1 MLWTFVFLLFV
12 LWTVGLVSSSVPGGL
27 VHVPLLATLILVAI
41 GASQRWRF
49 A

>member
-12 LWTVGLVSSSVPGGL
+12 LWTVGLVTSSVPGGL
-27 VHVPLLATLILVAI
+27 VHVPLLAAVILVAI
-41 GASQRWRF
+41 AASQRWRL